1 MNDPDEPESGDEL
14 VTDYISGD
22 EASLKF
28 IDAMTPE
35 ERAAFDERIDA
46 AFADPPRS
54 SEPEKRPCPIC
65 TAFSHPH
72 SPDCPRSGLSNG
84 GNPYRALHARMSP
97 PAAAWDEGF
106 VCGLDWSSRRMSD
119 ALNKI
124 ADLSPEVPDEGVW
137 PDQSAV
143 HGVLLAQAK
152 DAYAEGIA
160 DTLDKLRVRAAEV
173 LPEVAR
179 FTLDE
184 IEAIL
189 DLPTAAS
196 PDERLREA

>member
-22 EASLKF
+22 EASLEF
-28 IDAMTPE
+28 VDAMTPE
-35 ERAAFDERIDA
+35 KRARFEERIDA

-54 SEPEKRPCPIC
+54 GDPEKRPCPIC

-84 GNPYRALHARMSP
+84 GNPYRALHACMSP

-106 VCGLDWSSRRMSD
+106 LCGLEWSSRRMSD

-124 ADLSPEVPDEGVW
+124 ADLEVVD
-137 PDQSAV
+137 DS
-143 HGVLLAQAK
+143 
-152 DAYAEGIA
+152 DADRMREIA
-160 DTLDKLRVRAAEV
+160 SEALPWRPGRDNPQGQLRRHDLD
-173 LPEVAR
+173 P
-179 FTLDE
+179 
-184 IEAIL
+184 
-189 DLPTAAS
+189 
-196 PDERLREA
+196 